1 MTTMNVSLPETMKS
15 WVEAQTKEGK
25 YANSSDYVRSLIRR
39 DIERRE
45 QITLAL
51 IEGEKSGISTQSIDD
66 IWDSVKANNQ
76 DAS

>member
-15 WVEAQTKEGK
+15 WVETQVKGEQ
-25 YANSSDYVRSLIRR
+25 YANSSDYIRALIRR

-66 IWDSVKANNQ
+66 IWNAVKAKNHN
-76 DAS
+76 AS